1 VYLTH
6 FGLKEFPFGLT
17 PDTDYFFPGAGVQ
30 AALNTLLVALDSGEG
45 LIKIVGEVGSGK
57 TLLCRYLLNRLEA
70 KGWAAA
76 YIPNPHLSPAAL
88 NQALLAELGG
98 DVKRSINVN
107 VAQRRSTLPSPSG
120 GGAGGEGNGRGFH
133 ARGGLLKA
141 TSVSYGLT
149 KALETRLL
157 ELAQAGRP
165 AVALIDEAQAIPLE
179 SLEALRLITN
189 LETEKRKLLQI
200 VLFGQPELDARLAD
214 PSVRQIRSRIA
225 FHDRITPL
233 VAHETPVYLM
243 HRVTQAGAAG
253 PLFTPA
259 AAKKLHRLSLG
270 VPRLLNI
277 LAHKTLL
284 LAYGEGH
291 AQAEPR
297 HARLAAR
304 DTPGSRM
311 AWWESLLRAA

>member
-1 VYLTH
+1 MPARACRNFLPHRCGNKAFCVYLAH

-17 PDTDYFFPGAGVQ
+17 PDTGYFFPGAGVQ

-57 TLLCRYLLNRLEA
+57 TLLCRYLLNQLESQ
-70 KGWAAA
+70 GWAAA
-76 YIPNPHLSPAAL
+76 YVPNPHLAPAAL
-88 NQALLAELGG
+88 HQTLLAELGG
-98 DVKRSINVN
+98 E
-107 VAQRRSTLPSPSG
+107 G
-120 GGAGGEGNGRGFH
+120 GDR
-133 ARGGLLKA
+133 
-141 TSVSYGLT
+141 GLT
-149 KALETRLL
+149 KALEMRLL

-165 AVALIDEAQAIPLE
+165 AVALIDEAQAMPLE
-179 SLEALRLITN
+179 TLEALRLITN

-200 VLFGQPELDARLAD
+200 VLFGQPELDTRLAD
-214 PSVRQIRSRIA
+214 PSVRQIRGRIVFHERIA
-225 FHDRITPL
+225 PL
-233 VAHETPVYLM
+233 TARETPVYLM

-259 AAKKLHRLSLG
+259 AAGKLHRLSQG

-284 LAYGEGH
+284 LAYGEG
-291 AQAEPR
+291 ARAAEPR

-304 DTPGSRM
+304 DTPGAR
-311 AWWESLLRAA
+311 APWWKFLLRAA

>member
-1 VYLTH
+1 MPACVCSPSCRHRYGNKAIYVYLAH

-17 PDTDYFFPGAGVQ
+17 PDTGYFFPGVGAQ
-30 AALNTLLVALDSGEG
+30 AALNTLLVALESGEG

-57 TLLCRYLLNRLEA
+57 TLLCRYLLNRLESQ
-70 KGWAAA
+70 GWAAA
-76 YIPNPHLSPAAL
+76 YVPNPHLSPAAL

-98 DVKRSINVN
+98 DIKRS
-107 VAQRRSTLPSPSG
+107 VA
-120 GGAGGEGNGRGFH
+120 
-133 ARGGLLKA
+133 
-141 TSVSYGLT
+141 YGLT
-149 KALETRLL
+149 KALEMRLL
-157 ELAQAGRP
+157 ELAQAGKP
-165 AVALIDEAQAIPLE
+165 AVALIDEAQAMPLE

-200 VLFGQPELDARLAD
+200 VLFGQPELDVRLAD

-225 FHDRITPL
+225 FHERIVPL
-233 VAHETPVYLM
+233 AAQETPVYLT
-243 HRVTQAGAAG
+243 HRGSQAGAAG

-259 AAKKLHRLSLG
+259 AANKLHRLSRG

-277 LAHKTLL
+277 LAHKSLL
-284 LAYGEGH
+284 LAYGEGR

-304 DTPGSRM
+304 DTPGARL
-311 AWWESLLRAA
+311 AWWDYLSRSA

>member
-1 VYLTH
+1 MYLAH

-17 PDTDYFFPGAGVQ
+17 PDTGYFFPGAGVQ

-57 TLLCRYLLNRLEA
+57 TLLCRYLLNRLES

-88 NQALLAELGG
+88 NQTLLAELGG
-98 DVKRSINVN
+98 
-107 VAQRRSTLPSPSG
+107 
-120 GGAGGEGNGRGFH
+120 AGGDR
-133 ARGGLLKA
+133 
-141 TSVSYGLT
+141 GLT
-149 KALETRLL
+149 KALEIRLL
-157 ELAQAGRP
+157 ELAQAGKP
-165 AVALIDEAQAIPLE
+165 AVTLIDEAQAMPLE
-179 SLEALRLITN
+179 TLEALRLITN

-200 VLFGQPELDARLAD
+200 VLFGQPELDTRLAD

-225 FHDRITPL
+225 FHERITPL
-233 VAHETPVYLM
+233 AAHETPVYLM
-243 HRVTQAGAAG
+243 HRVTQAGATG

-259 AAKKLHRLSLG
+259 TAKKLHRLSQG

-277 LAHKTLL
+277 LAHKSLL
-284 LAYGEGH
+284 LAYGEG
-291 AQAEPR
+291 AREAAPR

-304 DTPGSRM
+304 DTPGAR
-311 AWWESLLRAA
+311 APWWQHFLSAA

>member
-1 VYLTH
+1 LARWAKRDNAYYVYLAH

-17 PDTDYFFPGAGVQ
+17 PDTGYFFPGAGVQ
-30 AALNTLLVALDSGEG
+30 AALNTLLVALDTGEG

-57 TLLCRYLLNRLEA
+57 TLLCRYLLNQLES

-88 NQALLAELGG
+88 NRALLVELGA
-98 DVKRSINVN
+98 DVKGSI
-107 VAQRRSTLPSPSG
+107 A
-120 GGAGGEGNGRGFH
+120 
-133 ARGGLLKA
+133 
-141 TSVSYGLT
+141 YGLT
-149 KALETRLL
+149 KALEMRLL
-157 ELAQAGRP
+157 ELAQAGKP
-165 AVALIDEAQAIPLE
+165 AVALIDEAQAMPLE

-200 VLFGQPELDARLAD
+200 VLFGQPELDVRLAD

-225 FHDRITPL
+225 FHERITPL
-233 VAHETPVYLM
+233 ASHETPVYLM

-259 AAKKLHRLSLG
+259 AAKKLHRLSQG

-284 LAYGEGH
+284 LAYGEGR

-304 DTPGSRM
+304 DTPGSCVP
-311 AWWESLLRAA
+311 WWQGRAERGNIF

>member
-1 VYLTH
+1 MYLTH

-17 PDTDYFFPGAGVQ
+17 PDTGYFFPGAGVQ

-57 TLLCRYLLNRLEA
+57 TLLCRYLLNRLES

-98 DVKRSINVN
+98 EGGNIVKRSI
-107 VAQRRSTLPSPSG
+107 A
-120 GGAGGEGNGRGFH
+120 
-133 ARGGLLKA
+133 
-141 TSVSYGLT
+141 YGLT
-149 KALETRLL
+149 KALEIRLL
-157 ELAQAGRP
+157 ELAQAGKP
-165 AVALIDEAQAIPLE
+165 AVALIDEAQAMPLE
-179 SLEALRLITN
+179 TLEALRLITN

-200 VLFGQPELDARLAD
+200 VLFGQPELDVRLAD

-225 FHDRITPL
+225 FHERITPL
-233 VAHETPVYLM
+233 AAHETPVYLM

-259 AAKKLHRLSLG
+259 AAKKLHRLSQG

-277 LAHKTLL
+277 LAHKSLL
-284 LAYGEGH
+284 LAYGEG
-291 AQAEPR
+291 AREAAPR

-304 DTPGSRM
+304 DTPGAR
-311 AWWESLLRAA
+311 APWWQYFLSAA

>member
-1 VYLTH
+1 MYLAH

-17 PDTDYFFPGAGVQ
+17 PDTGYFFAGAGIQ

-57 TLLCRYLLNRLEA
+57 TLLCRYLLNQLES

-76 YIPNPHLSPAAL
+76 YVPNPHLSPAAL
-88 NQALLAELGG
+88 NRALLVELGA
-98 DVKRSINVN
+98 DVK
-107 VAQRRSTLPSPSG
+107 SG
-120 GGAGGEGNGRGFH
+120 IA
-133 ARGGLLKA
+133 
-141 TSVSYGLT
+141 YGLT
-149 KALETRLL
+149 KALEIRLL
-157 ELAQAGRP
+157 ELAQAGTP
-165 AVALIDEAQAIPLE
+165 AVALIDEAQAMPLE

-200 VLFGQPELDARLAD
+200 VLFGQPELDVRLAD

-225 FHDRITPL
+225 FHERITPL
-233 VAHETPVYLM
+233 AAHETPVYLM
-243 HRVTQAGAAG
+243 HRVTQAGATG

-259 AAKKLHRLSLG
+259 TAKNLHRLSQG
-270 VPRLLNI
+270 MPRLLNI

-284 LAYGEGH
+284 LAYGEGR

-297 HARLAAR
+297 HANLAAR
-304 DTPGSRM
+304 DTPGARLP
-311 AWWESLLRAA
+311 WWNFLLRAA